1 MENSQEKEATL
12 SDKQTLVAEN
22 SRANNTWSHNDKNLK
37 AVGKL
42 VEALWTKKQD
52 LRQPTMKN
60 KTPTWEHKNQQNKTT
75 QNLQAKQHKET
86 HQRHEA
92 KDISKH

>member
-1 MENSQEKEATL
+1 MN
-12 SDKQTLVAEN
+12 V
-22 SRANNTWSHNDKNLK
+22 WSHNDKDHE

-42 VEALWTKKQD
+42 VEALWTKKKD

-60 KTPTWEHKNQQNKTT
+60 KTQTWEHKNQQNKTT
-75 QNLQAKQHKET
+75 QNLQAKKHKET
-86 HQRHEA
+86 HQWHEA